1 MKSDAEI
8 KHAVLQELAWDT
20 RVKETEV
27 GVEVDRGVVTLV
39 GSVDS
44 YAKKMAAQ
52 EAAHHVAGVYDVV
65 NDLQVQA
72 LGPGACS
79 DTELAH
85 RVRQTLAWD
94 VMVPHTQ
101 ITSTTEAG
109 WVTLEGQVEVWN
121 QREEAERAIRYL
133 AGVRGVTNRI
143 KVTTQPITPQ
153 EIQRLIQEA
162 LERHTP
168 RDAES
173 IRVEVDEGKVTL
185 SGRVSSWQEKRT
197 IIEVVSHARGVEV
210 VYDCLYVGPAE

>member
-1 MKSDAEI
+1 
-8 KHAVLQELAWDT
+8 
-20 RVKETEV
+20 
-27 GVEVDRGVVTLV
+27 
-39 GSVDS
+39 
-44 YAKKMAAQ
+44 
-52 EAAHHVAGVYDVV
+52 
-65 NDLQVQA
+65 
-72 LGPGACS
+72 
-79 DTELAH
+79 
-85 RVRQTLAWD
+85 
-94 VMVPHTQ
+94 
-101 ITSTTEAG
+101 
-109 WVTLEGQVEVWN
+109 
-121 QREEAERAIRYL
+121 
-133 AGVRGVTNRI
+133 VTNRI